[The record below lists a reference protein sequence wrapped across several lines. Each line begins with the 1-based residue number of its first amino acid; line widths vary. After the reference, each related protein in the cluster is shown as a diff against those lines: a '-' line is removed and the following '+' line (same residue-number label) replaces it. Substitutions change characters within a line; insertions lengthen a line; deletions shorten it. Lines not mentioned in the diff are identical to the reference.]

1 MYYPEFLTE
10 TNLYTNGGE
19 YALAS
24 TGEAYIGYYWKTLDG
39 KYFTNKN
46 PQQVPYFPLVPINFI
61 KEQNNGDSFIQ
72 PTPEYPKN
80 DLNQNIPPNPISYVA
95 KPTSGD
101 YSNNFF
107 YRYFSKPINS
117 NTYKEINSNDYYR
130 LVNQDSSINFILNE
144 AIRVKWVLGGFTQD
158 EVFRQNKTI
167 IEYTELNSN
176 FIYLGQFLKFN
187 YSKFYQA

>member
-1 MYYPEFLTE
+1 MYYPEYLTE
-10 TNLYTNGGE
+10 INLYTNGGE
-19 YALAS
+19 YVLA
-24 TGEAYIGYYWKTLDG
+24 TTREAYIGYYWKTFDG

-46 PQQVPYFPLVPINFI
+46 PQQLPNQSLIPVFLV

-72 PTPEYPKN
+72 SYPDYPKN
-80 DLNQNIPPNPISYVA
+80 DLNQIVSPNPIPYVA

-117 NTYKEINSNDYYR
+117 NLYKEIDSNSYYK
-130 LVNQDSSINFILNE
+130 LLNQDSSINFTLNE
-144 AIRVKWVLGGFTQD
+144 AIRAKWILGGFTQS
-158 EVFRQNKTI
+158 EVFKQNKTI
-167 IEYTELNSN
+167 TEYTELNSN
-176 FIYLGQFLKFN
+176 FKYLGQFLKFN